1 MNTTAATDVGA
12 VVLAGGLARRMGGDD
27 KGLIPLAGRP
37 MVAHVIAAIQPAVA
51 ALVINAN
58 RNHDRYAQ
66 YGVPIVKDAHADYPG
81 PLAGLAAGIEALG
94 TSLVF
99 MCPCDSPFVSAALV
113 NTLVDGI
120 GDADVSAAHDGDR
133 LQPVFAVVRSHCAQ
147 SLLAFLASGE
157 RVLMSTIDKLAS
169 CEDPFDHL
177 LPVDE
182 ARQRLLDTLQPVA
195 FEKMQQVP
203 LADASGRVLAQAI
216 TAPFDVP
223 PEANSAM
230 DGYAI
235 VADDIPTEGET
246 RLRIVGT
253 AWAGRPYG
261 AAVARGEAV
270 RIFTGAVMPA
280 GADTVVIQE
289 HVRADEQSVHIDSK
303 VVSACLP
310 RLAL

>member
-1 MNTTAATDVGA
+1 MVAATGCPPTHQEPGGIVNTTAATDVGA

-157 RVLMSTIDKLAS
+157 RKIDRWYAG
-169 CEDPFDHL
+169 ERF
-177 LPVDE
+177 
-182 ARQRLLDTLQPVA
+182 VA
-195 FEKMQQVP
+195 V
-203 LADASGRVLAQAI
+203 DASEHRECFENINTANELAKAERAMAGGDRGVL
-216 TAPFDVP
+216 PSE
-223 PEANSAM
+223 EAS
-230 DGYAI
+230 
-235 VADDIPTEGET
+235 
-246 RLRIVGT
+246 
-253 AWAGRPYG
+253 
-261 AAVARGEAV
+261 
-270 RIFTGAVMPA
+270 
-280 GADTVVIQE
+280 
-289 HVRADEQSVHIDSK
+289 S
-303 VVSACLP
+303 
-310 RLAL
+310 